1 MNPSVNEKAFEIVK
15 EMMDKKDELNCSVTE
30 SSNGATLIDAG
41 IDALGGIEAGRL
53 VGEICLG
60 GLGVVR
66 ITHQHIGDLTL
77 PAVVVSTDH
86 PKIATMGSQFAGWVI
101 DIKSDEGKYFAMGS
115 GPARALAV
123 VEKKL
128 YKELDYKDEA
138 KVGVIV
144 LETRT
149 PPPEFA
155 TDFIAEK
162 CGISA
167 SDLYCVM
174 TPTAC
179 VAGSV
184 QISARVVEV
193 GVHKLHELKFDPD
206 KIKAG
211 HGVAP
216 IGPVAKNDNKAM
228 GVTNDCILYAGRTFY
243 FVRPDEDD
251 DLAALVEKAPSSA
264 SSQYGQ
270 PFFNLFKSFDFDF
283 YKVDPH
289 LFSPAEITIN
299 DIAKG
304 KTYKAGNI
312 NPEVLK
318 QSFGM

>member
-1 MNPSVNEKAFEIVK
+1 MTLSVNEKGLEIVK
-15 EMMDKKDELNCSVTE
+15 EMMDKKEVLNCAVAE
-30 SSNGATLIDAG
+30 QGNGATLIDAG
-41 IDALGGIEAGRL
+41 IEVAGGIEAGRL

-60 GLGVVR
+60 GLGAVR
-66 ITHQHIGDLTL
+66 ISKMQVGDLAF
-77 PAVVVSTDH
+77 PAVVVSTDQ
-86 PKIATMGSQFAGWVI
+86 PKIATMGSQYAGWVI
-101 DIKSDEGKYFAMGS
+101 KVEDYFAMGS

-128 YKELDYKDEA
+128 YAELDYKDDA

-149 PPPEFA
+149 PPPENV

-179 VAGSV
+179 IAGSV

-193 GVHKLHELKFDPD
+193 GVHKLHELKFSPD
-206 KIKAG
+206 KILAG

-216 IGPVAKNDNKAM
+216 IGPVAKSDNRAM

-243 FVRPDEDD
+243 FVRPDEDEN
-251 DLAALVEKAPSSA
+251 LEEIVKQVPSS
-264 SSQYGQ
+264 SSEQYGK
-270 PFFNLFKSFDFDF
+270 PFYDLFKSVEFDF
-283 YKVDPH
+283 YKVDPL
-289 LFSPAEITIN
+289 LFSPAEVTMN
-299 DIAKG
+299 CVVKG
-304 KTYKAGNI
+304 KTYKAGAI

-318 QSFGM
+318 LSFKM